1 MRDCGALNLL
11 SSVTEDLVQPKKHI
25 QKIIRVQT
33 VIDDDFDEIVD
44 FLTNDKN
51 ITEEISTN
59 IQFELS
65 EEQSTGG
72 IFYEFCS

>member
-25 QKIIRVQT
+25 QKVIRVQT

-51 ITEEISTN
+51 ITDEISTN